1 MTRKDWYM
9 YLIKITLVTT
19 LVALGR
25 DFGFRGKG
33 FRAFG
38 FVGSSVW
45 GPVWDGM
52 VQGWAALRAHGT
64 SAAFASSSSE
74 GGRMKPKA

>member
-25 DFGFRGKG
+25 DFGFRGSGEKG
-33 FRAFG
+33 SGLSGLWDRVFGARSGMVWFRA
-38 FVGSSVW
+38 
-45 GPVWDGM
+45 
-52 VQGWAALRAHGT
+52 
-64 SAAFASSSSE
+64 
-74 GGRMKPKA
+74 GRL